1 MKSSQHAMT
10 SEVASQKKK
19 KGHAREEIRLS
30 QLGEGSEVIKG
41 TGKADIR
48 RHDGLFES
56 VKGGKKTQWALY
68 TIDRITEDQYFTQEE
83 NEVLQKWVD
92 FIPTD
97 KNEWLR
103 NRSYYSV
110 NPNAANLVEVFK
122 SNPMKL
128 INYFCGVGVVDYL
141 VTLDSRTNTWK
152 ETQMSV
158 FANKIKDS
166 IENVYFTPGGK
177 LVISGGEKNIILFE
191 LELRKGKSAHKR
203 ILFHSILH
211 RIIDCIK

>member
-19 KGHAREEIRLS
+19 SGHAREQVRLS
-30 QLGEGSEVIKG
+30 QLGEGSEIIKG

-68 TIDRITEDQYFTQEE
+68 TIDRVTEDRYFTQEE

-97 KNEWLR
+97 KDEWVK
-103 NRSYYSV
+103 NRSFYSL
-110 NPNAANLVEVFK
+110 NPNAANLFEVFK
-122 SNPMKL
+122 NNPMKL
-128 INYFCGVGVVDYL
+128 INYFCGVDVIDYL
-141 VTLDSRTNTWK
+141 VTLDSRTNTWE
-152 ETQMSV
+152 ETSMEV
-158 FANKIKDS
+158 FADKINNAIKD
-166 IENVYFTPGGK
+166 VYFTPGGK
-177 LVISGGEKNIILFE
+177 FVISGGEKNTILFE
-191 LELRKGKSAHKR
+191 LELRKGKSVHKR
-203 ILFHSILH
+203 LLFHSILH